1 MTLDITQL
9 SPHVG
14 ASIRLKPEQL
24 EQPAVRTA
32 LQDAFVRYGVLLF
45 PGFGTSPERHVALSR
60 CFGELQIHPVNT
72 NQIPGFPEVVDMS
85 YTPPTRPGD
94 LSYHAVYEIEGRA
107 LAGWLPWH
115 FDLSYMPAINR
126 GSMLRAL
133 KVPPDGGR
141 TGFLDRIRLYELLPD
156 DLKQAI
162 EGRRAIYRFQP
173 DMMARRFCRPA
184 DMKLLAPSSKADRFD
199 GETLDRDFP
208 PVSHPL
214 VYSQSETGR
223 KVLNLAPM
231 FAAGIEDM
239 DAAEGDAL
247 LDRLI
252 AHCTTGEYAYF
263 HRWRENDL
271 LIWDNWRALHSAEG
285 VPPQYARRMQR
296 TSLKGDYGLGRVAGM
311 QSGAVTT

>member
-1 MTLDITQL
+1 MTLDIAPL

-14 ASIRLKPEQL
+14 ASIRLEPGQL
-24 EQPAVRTA
+24 DQPAVRDA
-32 LQDAFVRYGVLLF
+32 LQAAFVQYGVLLF
-45 PGFGTSPERHVALSR
+45 PGFGVSPERHVALSR
-60 CFGELQIHPVNT
+60 CFGELQVHPVNT
-72 NQIPGFPEVVDMS
+72 NQIAGFPEIVDMS
-85 YTPPTRPGD
+85 YVPPVRPGD

-133 KVPPDGGR
+133 EVPPDGGR

-156 DLKQAI
+156 DLKQAM

-184 DMKLLAPSSKADRFD
+184 DMKLLAPSIRADKFD
-199 GETLDRDFP
+199 GETLARDFP

-214 VYSQSETGR
+214 VYEQRETGR

-231 FAAGIEDM
+231 FAVGIEDM

-247 LDRLI
+247 LERLI
-252 AHCTTGEYAYF
+252 AHCATAGYAYF
-263 HRWRENDL
+263 HRWQENDL
-271 LIWDNWRALHSAEG
+271 LIWDNWRTLHSAEG

-296 TSLKGDYGLGRVAGM
+296 TSLKGDYGLGRVVG
-311 QSGAVTT
+311 GP